1 MSYKAINARRIAW
14 VAISLAAGTLL
25 SISAQAGNAYAPA
38 QKAVDYSDLDLGTP
52 ADVKI
57 LYTRLRA
64 AAKGVCGT
72 ADTKDLQQIKRQRE
86 CYREAMASAVA
97 TVNHNAVTALYQS
110 DRSLRL
116 VQRKGDMP
124 SRS

>member
-1 MSYKAINARRIAW
+1 MSYKAINARRVAW
-14 VAISLAAGTLL
+14 AAISLAAATLL
-25 SISAQAGNAYAPA
+25 SMNTQASGAYAPA
-38 QKAVDYSDLDLGTP
+38 QKAVDYSDLDLAAP
-52 ADVKI
+52 ADVKA
-57 LYTRLRA
+57 LYTRLRT
-64 AAKGVCGT
+64 AAKDVCGT
-72 ADTKDLQQIKRQRE
+72 DTKYLRQIKRQRE

-97 TVNHNAVTALYQS
+97 TVNHNSVTALYAS